1 MKILRVV
8 LAILILMGGIFVNL
22 NPDLVDSHYDFEES
36 DESSDLVGL
45 QMDERWLVLRV
56 SFPNSPH
63 SESITSSLLQGNGS
77 AEEYVQQLSG
87 GASTLKVTTSVDVW
101 VSEFDESYWGTDS
114 QNERDV
120 GNNGMGVD
128 KLVENAAKNLLSGL
142 DLSDWDLNGDCI
154 LDRLLV
160 LHSGNAQ

>member
-8 LAILILMGGIFVNL
+8 IAVLILMGGVFVNL

-45 QMDERWLVLRV
+45 QIDERWLVLRV

-87 GASTLKVTTSVDVW
+87 GSSTLQVTVTDDVW
-101 VSEFDESYWGTDS
+101 VSEFAESYWGADS
-114 QNERDV
+114 QDERDV
-120 GNNGMGVD
+120 GNSGMGVD

-142 DLSDWDLNGDCI
+142 DLSDWDINC
-154 LDRLLV
+154 LLYT
-160 LHSGNAQ
+160 SPSPRD